1 MWTALPCTWLKI
13 TVYLPTHLFQPIDT
27 VERITSFSLVHFFFF
42 VFFLLFLLSISIIKS
57 FLKSLF
63 PSLNAHSFY
72 LTSISTYSLG
82 WLATMSADSSCV
94 HVIVIG
100 ISCLCYQSYHNS
112 SPVDTDITCDFRVV
126 STCVDLRQLFY
137 IRRTCAEFV
146 SREKFGVKGSSPS
159 SIKKLL

>member
-27 VERITSFSLVHFFFF
+27 VEWITSFSLVK
-42 VFFLLFLLSISIIKS
+42 LSITIIKY
-57 FLKSLF
+57 FFKVSLPQF
-63 PSLNAHSFY
+63 FNVHSFY

-82 WLATMSADSSCV
+82 WLAATMSADCSCV
-94 HVIVIG
+94 HVIVIIV

-146 SREKFGVKGSSPS
+146 SQFGVKGSSPS
-159 SIKKLL
+159 SVKKLL

>member
-27 VERITSFSLVHFFFF
+27 VERITSFSLVQ
-42 VFFLLFLLSISIIKS
+42 LSITIIKS

-63 PSLNAHSFY
+63 PSFNAHSFY
-72 LTSISTYSLG
+72 LTSISSYSLG
-82 WLATMSADSSCV
+82 WLATMSADCSCV

-112 SPVDTDITCDFRVV
+112 SPVHTDITCDFRVV

-137 IRRTCAEFV
+137 IRRTWAEFV
-146 SREKFGVKGSSPS
+146 SQEKFGVKGSSPS